1 MDDTLL
7 SLLSHPDTPLHNGGN
22 VVLEYLDPH
31 LTALDRVDAYLPQ
44 T

>member
-1 MDDTLL
+1 MDDTVL

-22 VVLEYLDPH
+22 VVLEYLEPH
-31 LTALDRVDAYLPQ
+31 LTTLDQVASYLPQ